1 MTLCCRQASKCWAEL
16 VSGCDVLSFT
26 QYPSA
31 SRKLSALHFATQ
43 SHLQHTLY
51 TLPQC
56 LRTNFQKPV
65 SIMVDSIGDTARKA
79 SAGTW
84 RKPRVRIY
92 DYNNVSYLQM
102 SNVSKCIQLYSQDL
116 GSNYYQPMIKYI
128 NQKDIYGPFM
138 EKKRVEMPDRPE
150 VSSNK
155 YSNM

>member
-1 MTLCCRQASKCWAEL
+1 
-16 VSGCDVLSFT
+16 
-26 QYPSA
+26 
-31 SRKLSALHFATQ
+31 
-43 SHLQHTLY
+43 
-51 TLPQC
+51 
-56 LRTNFQKPV
+56 
-65 SIMVDSIGDTARKA
+65 MVDSIGDTARKA

-92 DYNNVSYLQM
+92 DYNNVSQIVICLG
-102 SNVSKCIQLYSQDL
+102 VKLLKVVFKDL

>member
-1 MTLCCRQASKCWAEL
+1 
-16 VSGCDVLSFT
+16 
-26 QYPSA
+26 
-31 SRKLSALHFATQ
+31 
-43 SHLQHTLY
+43 
-51 TLPQC
+51 
-56 LRTNFQKPV
+56 
-65 SIMVDSIGDTARKA
+65 MVDSIGDTARKA

-92 DYNNVSYLQM
+92 DYNN
-102 SNVSKCIQLYSQDL
+102 DL

-155 YSNM
+155 YSNMRYDDKADANMDLDDFLVKAYAKQIKELNSSTAKASYEILRHSRKSTCLGRPPPVTMLRDHYVKEVKTLRDHHKDYLFY